1 MKLCKFK
8 ELKAKPSKEN
18 ELIESYLN
26 QIELRF
32 EEKFSNIGHAFRFLD
47 ANGDSK
53 VSFDEFWVGLDK
65 IGIIMEKST
74 CKELFDYIDKNKD
87 NNIEF
92 NEFWDSFQTFYASK
106 AEINKLSRTE
116 TQNLILE
123 SIRKEQGGTLLGLIL
138 KESNLFAQSN
148 FHQLIYLELRT
159 QVSATH

>member
-8 ELKAKPSKEN
+8 ELKTKPPKEN
-18 ELIESYLN
+18 KLIESYLN

-32 EEKFSNIGHAFRFLD
+32 GEKFLDKGHAFRFLD
-47 ANGDSK
+47 VNGDIK

-65 IGIIMEKST
+65 IEIIMKRST

-92 NEFWDSFQTFYASK
+92 DEFWDSFQIFYASK

-123 SIRKEQGGTLLGLIL
+123 SIRKEQGGILFRLIL
-138 KESNLFAQSN
+138 KESSLFAKWS
-148 FHQLIYLELRT
+148 FHQLIYLELLT